1 MKLRISRQSVYL
13 LSLSLLLLLI
23 SLLFAF
29 LVLIPAGKEYRLKKM
44 EREKY
49 AQTLTQYQMWYDE
62 TFSMLKELQS
72 KNKRVIT
79 AFDNRFDADRFV
91 KTNRHYFQ
99 SLQLSQIQEGTS
111 EAPFAL
117 YEVNATSR
125 IGSPE
130 NFYDFLEGINKSD
143 WIIGVNFPVQFK
155 RDQDLILS
163 SFTMQVHSVTAK
175 E

>member
-1 MKLRISRQSVYL
+1 MKMRISRQSIYL
-13 LSLSLLLLLI
+13 LSLSLVLLVI

-29 LVLIPAGKEYRLKKM
+29 LLLIPSGKEYRIKKM
-44 EREKY
+44 ERDKH
-49 AQTLTQYQMWYDE
+49 AQVLAQYQMWHDE
-62 TFSMLKELQS
+62 TYRVLKDLQS
-72 KNKRVIT
+72 KHKRVIT

-99 SLQLSQIQEGTS
+99 SLQISQLRKGS
-111 EAPFAL
+111 AEAPFAV

-143 WIIGVNFPVQFK
+143 WIIGVNFPVHFT
-155 RDQDLILS
+155 REQDLILS
-163 SFTMQVHSVTAK
+163 SFTMQVYGIVQ

>member
-1 MKLRISRQSVYL
+1 MKTRISRQSIYL
-13 LSLSLLLLLI
+13 LSLSLVLLLVA
-23 SLLFAF
+23 LLFSFA
-29 LVLIPAGKEYRLKKM
+29 LLIPAGKEYRIKKM
-44 EREKY
+44 ERDKH
-49 AQTLTQYQMWYDE
+49 AQVLMQYQMWYDE
-62 TFSMLKELQS
+62 TYKVLKELQS
-72 KNKRVIT
+72 KNKRTIT
-79 AFDNRFDADRFV
+79 AFDNRFDPDRFV

-99 SLQLSQIQEGTS
+99 SLQLSPIQESTT
-111 EAPFAL
+111 EAPFSL

-143 WIIGVNFPVQFK
+143 WIIGINFPVHFK

-163 SFTMQVHSVTAK
+163 SFTMKVYGIAQ

>member
-1 MKLRISRQSVYL
+1 MKMRISRQSVYL
-13 LSLSLLLLLI
+13 LSLSLVLLLI

-29 LVLIPAGKEYRLKKM
+29 FLLIPAGKEYRIKRM
-44 EREKY
+44 ERDKQ
-49 AQTLTQYQMWYDE
+49 AQIQQQYQAWYDE
-62 TFSMLKELQS
+62 TYRVLKELQS

-99 SLQLSQIQEGTS
+99 SLQLSQLEKGSS
-111 EAPFAL
+111 EAPFAV
-117 YEVNATSR
+117 YEVNTTSR

-143 WIIGVNFPVQFK
+143 WIIGVNFPVHFK
-155 RDQDLILS
+155 RDQELILS
-163 SFTMQVHSVTAK
+163 SFTMKVYGIAQ

>member
-1 MKLRISRQSVYL
+1 MKMRISRQSLYL
-13 LSLSLLLLLI
+13 LSLSLVLLI
-23 SLLFAF
+23 VSLIFAF
-29 LVLIPAGKEYRLKKM
+29 ALLIPAGKEYRIKRM
-44 EREKY
+44 ERDKQ
-49 AQTLTQYQMWYDE
+49 AQVQQQYQAWYDE
-62 TFSMLKELQS
+62 TYRLLKELQS

-99 SLQLSQIQEGTS
+99 SLQLSELEKGSS

-143 WIIGVNFPVQFK
+143 WVIGVNFPVHFK

-163 SFTMQVHSVTAK
+163 SFTMRVYGISQ

>member
-1 MKLRISRQSVYL
+1 MKTRISRQSIYL
-13 LSLSLLLLLI
+13 LSLSLVLLLI

-29 LVLIPAGKEYRLKKM
+29 LLLIPAGKEYRIEKM
-44 EREKY
+44 ERDKH

-62 TFSMLKELQS
+62 TYNVLKDLQS
-72 KNKRVIT
+72 KNKRIIT

-99 SLQLSQIQEGTS
+99 SLQLSQLQEGST
-111 EAPFAL
+111 EAPFSI
-117 YEVNATSR
+117 YEVNTTSR

-143 WIIGVNFPVQFK
+143 WVIGVNFPVHFT

-163 SFTMQVHSVTAK
+163 SFTMKVYGIAHQ